1 MEDLEKKE
9 KTAKI
14 RYSLSVMILVICLA
28 VSLTA
33 LILYLPDFNFNDK
46 VLFFILNVLR
56 YSSFFLCIVSFYRLV
71 LNIYRVFHKRSVGIF
86 LQIFLNIILIIYS
99 LIVFF
104 LEAFISVIAGGN
116 G

>member
-1 MEDLEKKE
+1 MEGLEKKE
-9 KTAKI
+9 KTAKK
-14 RYSLSVMILVICLA
+14 RYSPSVLILAVCLA
-28 VSLTA
+28 VSLIS
-33 LILYLPDFNFNDK
+33 LILYLLDFNFNDK

-71 LNIYRVFHKRSVGIF
+71 LNIYRVFRKRSVNIF

-99 LIVFF
+99 LFIFF
-104 LEAFISVIAGGN
+104 LEAFISAIAGGN